1 MSERPHENSGSSSA
15 SRHEQPQYG
24 QYAENQQPTGG
35 QQPEYGQYSQGESAA
50 SAPHAGGNARYSD
63 ASARHDSGAQGGHD
77 RSGQGYGTQ
86 SHGTQG
92 YGNQGYGAQDG
103 GTQGYGVQ
111 GHNAPG
117 YGSQGYG
124 DQQGYGTQGHGAQN
138 GAGQYGTSGRDAA
151 GYPTY
156 YQDGSGHQ
164 AYNSPSPYGQNMGPE
179 PGKGL
184 GIASLVLGAV
194 GILTFW
200 FLGLGGLLGLVG
212 LILGIVAVVKV
223 RKAGRGSMTL
233 GVVGLVLSAL
243 ALIGGA
249 VVAVATVWLFS
260 TAGDCAQYADQ
271 SDQTAMEQCLNEK
284 MGLSTTAP

>member
-50 SAPHAGGNARYSD
+50 SAPHAGGDARYSD

-86 SHGTQG
+86 GHGTQG
-92 YGNQGYGAQDG
+92 YGNQGYGAQ
-103 GTQGYGVQ
+103 
-111 GHNAPG
+111 
-117 YGSQGYG
+117 
-124 DQQGYGTQGHGAQN
+124 N
-138 GAGQYGTSGRDAA
+138 GASQYGTSGRDAA